1 MKYGLWDINRSAK
14 KLEKI
19 KIRYEKTLDKQIND
33 LTTELP
39 TLEKKY
45 NEYLQGVKFVDYFE
59 D

>member
-14 KLEKI
+14 KIEKI

-45 NEYLQGVKFVDYFE
+45 TEYLQGVKFVDYFE

>member
-14 KLEKI
+14 KIEKI
-19 KIRYEKTLDKQIND
+19 KILYEKNLDKQIND